1 MNTSADGAAPVAR
14 EPRPAGLGRCI
25 AAALYDGLL
34 LLGILFI
41 ATSIAVAVNAGQAVT
56 SGGVC
61 FKTYLLAAGFPYFGW
76 CWTRGGQTLGMKSWH
91 IELQCVG
98 GQPVRLRDAALR
110 YLVATLSWFVFF
122 LGYLWMLVDNKR
134 RSWHDIASGT
144 QLVTQAPK
152 QP

>member
-1 MNTSADGAAPVAR
+1 MNTPLDRADSVAR

-25 AAALYDGLL
+25 AAAMYDGLL

-41 ATSIAVAVNAGQAVT
+41 AASIAVAANAGQAVT
-56 SGGVC
+56 TGGVW
-61 FKTYLLAAGFPYFGW
+61 FKAYLLAAGFPYFGW

-91 IELQCVG
+91 IELQCSD
-98 GQPVRLRDAALR
+98 GQPVRLPVAALR

-122 LGYLWMLVDNKR
+122 LGYLWMLVDHKR

-144 QLVTQAPK
+144 QLVVRGGNQ
-152 QP
+152 